1 MNKGNKREMKGRAE
15 LHGTLMNCANE
26 NKPIKKSMNVLA
38 IINFS
43 RLCRLDMK
51 KKLLKC
57 CLTTPTHFFSSAA
70 RARMKREKQPI
81 KKLFNVSFF
90 ALGPVGRGGTFFVH

>member
-1 MNKGNKREMKGRAE
+1 MASYNISCGGAVNKGNKREMKGREE

-51 KKLLKC
+51 KVIKMLLDDAHSLLLLC
-57 CLTTPTHFFSSAA
+57 
-70 RARMKREKQPI
+70 RARKNEKRKAA
-81 KKLFNVSFF
+81 N
-90 ALGPVGRGGTFFVH
+90 

>member
-26 NKPIKKSMNVLA
+26 NKPIKKSINVLA

-43 RLCRLDMK
+43 RLDMK
-51 KKLLKC
+51 KVIKMLLDDAHSLPLLCRAQKNEKEKSSQLKNFLMC
-57 CLTTPTHFFSSAA
+57 HFSLSAQLAGEAHFSF
-70 RARMKREKQPI
+70 I
-81 KKLFNVSFF
+81 N
-90 ALGPVGRGGTFFVH
+90 